1 MEKVTTIID
10 ERANKEL
17 AKPTRILTY
26 ILAGLGGFCVGYYF
40 MFSIISQKWSEPVNI
55 VLCIVGVIFIAFG
68 FFFDYR
74 VSKAIK
80 LAKANPVTTVTEFND
95 DHLFMV
101 SYKNNEK
108 VSEGKVEYTSIK
120 RYTVKANF
128 VFLVTL
134 NNVTLAFTKSDE
146 LVEFLSKTGIKKM

>member
-10 ERANKEL
+10 ENANKEL
-17 AKPTRILTY
+17 LKPTRILTW
-26 ILAGLGGFCVGYYF
+26 ILALLGGFCVGFYF
-40 MFSIISQKWSEPVNI
+40 MFSIMTQKWLEPVNI
-55 VLCIVGVIFIAFG
+55 ILCVVGVVFIVFG

-74 VSKAIK
+74 VTKTIK
-80 LAKANPVTTVTEFND
+80 LAKANPITTVTQFNE
-95 DHLFMV
+95 DHLVME

-108 VSEGKVEYTSIK
+108 IAESKVDYKSFK

-128 VFLVTL
+128 VFMTYQ
-134 NNVTLAFTKSDE
+134 NNTTFAFTKSDE

>member
-134 NNVTLAFTKSDE
+134 NNVTLALTKSDE